1 MWTAMASE
9 AAAANEAK
17 EQSVLDVLVG
27 LLDGLEGLEDER
39 REEILAT
46 VRAVLARNEQLERQL
61 AGLGRRGM
69 KANEGVDHRQLRLL
83 LEALDAREEHDEGE
97 LETDEEAQA
106 QAELLRRRAE
116 AAAERA
122 RQKALAAKAEPK
134 RRPVKKRLPE
144 HLERRDHLIEVPHG
158 ERPCPKCGQ
167 EREVIGHDVSE
178 VVEFVPA
185 KIYVRRDRR
194 EKRACRGCEAAV
206 VRAPRGD
213 KIVAGGQLGCS
224 LVAELACNKYDL
236 GLPLHRQRKV
246 FQRMGLTL
254 STSTLGDQIKWAAE
268 LLRPLWLE
276 AIDQV
281 LASRVMHIDGS
292 GLVTLD
298 RDHPK
303 GKRTG
308 TLWNIVGAKSTKP
321 EVAAYCYA
329 STKRARRDQG
339 KHGEY
344 GPVDILEQREGIVV
358 SDADTLFTKQRR
370 RVDII
375 DAGCNMHA
383 RRYFSK
389 ALDAGDERAALI
401 IGNFKYLY
409 QVEEDVR
416 DASDEERLAAR
427 REHST
432 PCYRDMIAWCKT
444 VQRDEPP
451 KSPFGRALAYLLRH
465 EASLRRFESDGGIP
479 IDNKAA
485 EHSFV
490 PVALTRKNY
499 LFVGSDAG
507 GQRAAIVYT
516 MLRCCRLAGV
526 EPFEYLREVLAVLA
540 RKIRRVDV
548 AQLMPRAWAERR
560 AAAGV

>member
-1 MWTAMASE
+1 MASE
-9 AAAANEAK
+9 AAEAK
-17 EQSVLDVLVG
+17 KDESVLAVLVG
-27 LLDGLEGLEDER
+27 LLDGLEGLDDAR

-46 VRAVLARNEQLERQL
+46 VRAVIARNEQLERQL
-61 AGLGRRGM
+61 AGLGRRSM

-83 LEALDAREEHDEGE
+83 LEALDVREKIDEDE
-97 LETDEEAQA
+97 AETDEEEQA
-106 QAELLRRRAE
+106 EAELLRRRAE

-122 RQKALAAKAEPK
+122 RQKVLAAKANP
-134 RRPVKKRLPE
+134 RRKPMKKRLPAQ
-144 HLERRDHLIEVPHG
+144 LERRDNLIEVPEC
-158 ERPCPKCGQ
+158 ERACPKCGEQ
-167 EREVIGHDVSE
+167 REVIGHDVSE

-185 KIYVRRDRR
+185 KLYVRRDRR
-194 EKRACRGCEAAV
+194 EKRACRSCEAAM
-206 VRAPRGD
+206 VRAPLGD

-236 GLPLHRQRKV
+236 GLPLHRQRKI

-254 STSTLGDQIKWAAE
+254 SSSTLADQIKWAAE

-298 RDHPK
+298 RDDPK

-308 TLWNIVGAKSTKP
+308 TLWNIVGADSTKP
-321 EVAAYCYA
+321 KVAAYCYA
-329 STKRARRDQG
+329 STKQAKSDED
-339 KHGEY
+339 KHDEY

-370 RVDII
+370 RKNVI

-383 RRYFSK
+383 RRYFVK

-427 REHST
+427 LELST

-444 VQRDEPP
+444 KQRDEPP
-451 KSPFGRALAYLLRH
+451 KSPFGRALGYLLRH
-465 EASLRRFESDGGIP
+465 ETSLRRFESDGGIP
-479 IDNKAA
+479 IDNMAA

-507 GQRAAIVYT
+507 GQRAAIIYT
-516 MLRCCRLAGV
+516 VLRCCRLAGV
-526 EPFEYLREVLAVLA
+526 EPFEYLSDVLPVLA

-548 AQLMPRAWAERR
+548 AQLMPRAWAEQR
-560 AAAGV
+560 AEAGT